1 LIVSLSPLLRFS
13 LLLDASRESE
23 EPPVES
29 TLTSIFTVSD
39 LYDAVIV
46 AVPLSLAV
54 ITPSSTVATEDLDVF
69 HVAFDPEMLLPL

>member
-1 LIVSLSPLLRFS
+1 MFS
-13 LLLDASRESE
+13 LLFDASRESE
-23 EPPVES
+23 EPVES

>member
-13 LLLDASRESE
+13 LLLDASRVSE
-23 EPPVES
+23 EPVES